1 MNRLILLIT
10 LITSSVLNLHSQDT
24 TFKTGYALK
33 GADTIFCKVRFCRDC
48 AELHKHSVTLLV
60 ENEVVSFH
68 AGGTI
73 TGYGV
78 YDKGNEYHYGA
89 VDIEIL
95 LGNQSRYQTLFLK
108 KIVAGTISF
117 YEHYY
122 SITTTK
128 RTTIDGVQQQK
139 TETTRKDYTT
149 YYIAKTDSSSPALS
163 KPVLLESFRK
173 KELERF
179 TSDNSELT
187 ERMEKRFSVK
197 ELITI
202 LTEYNNWSCQK
213 KNLVVNKQ
221 TD

>member
-1 MNRLILLIT
+1 MERLILLIT
-10 LITSSVLNLHSQDT
+10 LITSSVLNLYSQDT

-33 GADTIFCKVRFCRDC
+33 GADTIFCKVKFCRDC
-48 AELHKHSVTLLV
+48 AELHKHSVTLLI

-89 VDIEIL
+89 VDVEIL
-95 LGNQSRYQTLFLK
+95 LGNQSRSQTLFLK
-108 KIVAGTISF
+108 KIVVGTISF

-173 KELERF
+173 KELERY

-197 ELITI
+197 ELIAI
-202 LTEYNNWSCQK
+202 LTEYNNWSHQK
-213 KNLVVNKQ
+213 KNPVVNKQ
-221 TD
+221 SD

>member
-1 MNRLILLIT
+1 MKRLILLIT

-33 GADTIFCKVRFCRDC
+33 GADTIFCKVKFCKDC

-60 ENEVVSFH
+60 ENEVVSFY
-68 AGGTI
+68 ASGII

-89 VDIEIL
+89 VDVEIL
-95 LGNQSRYQTLFLK
+95 LGNQSRSQTLFLK
-108 KIVAGTISF
+108 KIVAGAISF

-173 KELERF
+173 NELERY
-179 TSDNSELT
+179 TCDNSELT

-202 LTEYNNWSCQK
+202 LTEYNNWSRQK

>member
-1 MNRLILLIT
+1 MERLILLIT
-10 LITSSVLNLHSQDT
+10 LITLSVLNLYSQDT

-33 GADTIFCKVRFCRDC
+33 GADTIFCKVKFCRDC

-60 ENEVVSFH
+60 ENEVVSFY
-68 AGGTI
+68 ASGII

-89 VDIEIL
+89 VDVEIL
-95 LGNQSRYQTLFLK
+95 LGNQSRSQTLFLK
-108 KIVAGTISF
+108 KIVAGAISF

-173 KELERF
+173 KELERY

-197 ELITI
+197 ELIAI
-202 LTEYNNWSCQK
+202 LTEYNNWSRQK
-213 KNLVVNKQ
+213 KNPVVN
-221 TD
+221 

>member
-95 LGNQSRYQTLFLK
+95 LGN
-108 KIVAGTISF
+108 
-117 YEHYY
+117 
-122 SITTTK
+122 
-128 RTTIDGVQQQK
+128 
-139 TETTRKDYTT
+139 
-149 YYIAKTDSSSPALS
+149 
-163 KPVLLESFRK
+163 
-173 KELERF
+173 
-179 TSDNSELT
+179 
-187 ERMEKRFSVK
+187 
-197 ELITI
+197 
-202 LTEYNNWSCQK
+202 
-213 KNLVVNKQ
+213 
-221 TD
+221 

>member
-1 MNRLILLIT
+1 MPAQSVFTSIIT
-10 LITSSVLNLHSQDT
+10 VL
-24 TFKTGYALK
+24 
-33 GADTIFCKVRFCRDC
+33 
-48 AELHKHSVTLLV
+48 
-60 ENEVVSFH
+60 
-68 AGGTI
+68 
-73 TGYGV
+73 
-78 YDKGNEYHYGA
+78 
-89 VDIEIL
+89 
-95 LGNQSRYQTLFLK
+95 
-108 KIVAGTISF
+108 
-117 YEHYY
+117 
-122 SITTTK
+122 
-128 RTTIDGVQQQK
+128 QQK